1 LVWATGQIAPST
13 TRETPVRTSP
23 STRHRDGRR
32 DHRCDEDLVAL
43 ARDGDDAALRELV
56 DRFRP
61 QVAAKAR
68 TYFLV
73 GGDRQDVVQE
83 GMIGLYKAVRD
94 YDRSRH
100 PSFRHFADLCVTRQV
115 ITAVKGATRHK
126 HAPLNRYVSL
136 QAPATTGEGDEGEA
150 AYADRLADDAADPAH
165 AVAGAAEVAELRAFC
180 RQVLSEM
187 EAEVLARYVAGDS
200 YAQIADE
207 LGRHT
212 KAIDNAVQRIKRK
225 LEVYV
230 AAHRTDAVV

>member
-1 LVWATGQIAPST
+1 M
-13 TRETPVRTSP
+13 RTSSSP
-23 STRHRDGRR
+23 WRKDQRT
-32 DHRCDEDLVAL
+32 DEDLVAL
-43 ARDGDDAALRELV
+43 ARDGDDGALGELV

-61 QVAAKAR
+61 HVASKAR

-73 GGDRQDVVQE
+73 GGDRQDVIQE

-94 YDRSRH
+94 YDRSKH

-136 QAPATTGEGDEGEA
+136 SAPATTDGEDAEPD
-150 AYADRLADDAADPAH
+150 YADRLADGDADP
-165 AVAGAAEVAELRAFC
+165 VVQVTSAAELAELRAFC
-180 RQVLSEM
+180 RQVLSDL
-187 EAEVLARYVAGDS
+187 EAEVLTRYVAGDS
-200 YAQIADE
+200 YAEIADE

-225 LEVYV
+225 LEAYASTASGARV
-230 AAHRTDAVV
+230 